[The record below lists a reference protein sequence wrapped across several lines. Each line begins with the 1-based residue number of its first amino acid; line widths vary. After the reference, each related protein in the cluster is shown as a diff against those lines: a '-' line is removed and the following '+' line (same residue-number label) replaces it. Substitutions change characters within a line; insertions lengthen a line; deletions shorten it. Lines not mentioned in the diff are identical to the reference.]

1 MSLLPL
7 HGHKIVK
14 ISLKERRFPRIIEI
28 YGGLI
33 KTLENNPAEADPTH
47 ISKIKR
53 QSYCSTT
60 GKPTHLFRTKCVSLD
75 SV

>member
-53 QSYCSTT
+53 QSYN
-60 GKPTHLFRTKCVSLD
+60 LFASILRLEDVMGCHHNM
-75 SV
+75 